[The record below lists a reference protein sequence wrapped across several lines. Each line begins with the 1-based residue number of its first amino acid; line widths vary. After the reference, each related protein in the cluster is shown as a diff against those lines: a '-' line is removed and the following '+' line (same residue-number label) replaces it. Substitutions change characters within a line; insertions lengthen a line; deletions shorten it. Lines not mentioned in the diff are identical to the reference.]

1 MFSFAQRPTR
11 QTIARP
17 IPSEAAIHSLHPL
30 PPEPPVPDTQEII
43 REALANLRPAGLDV
57 PLADCLI
64 WAAESDG
71 FVSLKLCTPTLDAPE
86 PRAEAAHAAR
96 DAIGLTLA
104 EVGSVPLRSL
114 IVEFVDN
121 AGRVL
126 QTERL
131 GPGASDTPDPTL
143 RRASAS
149 ASTEHKNPPH
159 KTPPQDAD
167 AEQREASD
175 QAPACAT
182 STPQTQPT
190 GHQPI
195 GGLSDPN
202 PLDTIKHIIAVGAGK
217 GGVGKSTI
225 AVNLAVGLAK
235 KGHAVGLLDG
245 DIYGPSLPTMLGLD
259 ALEQNVVAGKLQPH
273 AVHGIKA
280 ITIGKL
286 VDPDKPLIWR
296 GPMAHGAFKQLIEQS
311 DWGELD
317 YLIIDLPPGT
327 GDVCLTLAQTLQCT
341 GAVIVCT
348 PQKVAQDDA
357 VRAANMFTSL
367 KIDVLGVIENMSYF
381 IGDPDEKGKTKE
393 YDIFGRGGAEM
404 MAQRIGLPFLG
415 CVPINMALRTNSDTG
430 EPLKN
435 FTPETAGGEALP
447 AAIDKLITTLE
458 GQIALASIKQ
468 GKNKPTLSIS

>member
-1 MFSFAQRPTR
+1 M
-11 QTIARP
+11 
-17 IPSEAAIHSLHPL
+17 
-30 PPEPPVPDTQEII
+30 PDTKDIL
-43 REALANLRPAGLDV
+43 REALANLRPAGLDA
-57 PLADCLI
+57 PLADCLV

-71 FVSLKLCTPTLDAPE
+71 FVSLKLCTPTLDTPE
-86 PRAEAAHAAR
+86 PRTEAAHAAR
-96 DAIGLTLA
+96 EAVALTLA

-121 AGRVL
+121 AGTVL

-131 GPGASDTPDPTL
+131 GPGASDNPDPTL
-143 RRASAS
+143 RIASAS
-149 ASTEHKNPPH
+149 ASTDHK
-159 KTPPQDAD
+159 KTSQDAD
-167 AEQREASD
+167 AEHREASD
-175 QAPACAT
+175 QAPACA
-182 STPQTQPT
+182 SSPQPTPSQPT

-381 IGDPDEKGKTKE
+381 IGDDGKE

-415 CVPINMALRTNSDTG
+415 CVPINMALRANSDTG

-447 AAIDKLITTLE
+447 AAIDKLITTLD
-458 GQIALASIKQ
+458 GQVALASIKQ
-468 GKNKPTLSIS
+468 GASKPTLSVS